1 MKIIDRE
8 AYSLSL
14 IFIREAIYLSL
25 RKAGIEKGF
34 IAYLSNL
41 FLPNITDNVFV
52 YNMKWFVSGL
62 LSGLLM
68 SLWIPL
74 IIEATRLIGVA
85 LIVIFIVAYMIM
97 VMLISILLT
106 TDLIHQVLASI
117 NELGLWRRIEYLP
130 YSRETIEKAASYSVI
145 IGGGL
150 SLLLGMGLSIGL
162 IIYTFTEYSL
172 AIFMIPFGFATS
184 TLLIYPIIIYLNS
197 KFGGRL
203 PPLISLVI
211 HVLIVALILTAY
223 LNTLTFSSIT
233 EIEDF
238 LNTYRF
244 IFPFSFIHIIVMKNL
259 EPYSILFA
267 FTYFTAGLLL
277 SIIIPSKY
285 GIKLLSPTSSSSKGF
300 YLKRIFPRLL
310 TIGFKDVLILL
321 RDSTRQKQFY
331 GQTVALSTPFI
342 ITMFNSVF
350 LEIIHGLEFVRSL
363 FIVSIYSFVSYISAV
378 IVSPILLFIE
388 ADRNRI
394 LYSLPI
400 SMREVVLSKTIAS
413 TILYQPISIF
423 IFIISSILI
432 SPIHGL
438 SIYYTANAYWIT
450 ACYLALN
457 LYLSYIW
464 GKLGAW
470 SEFSLGI
477 LKRIGVMIVSLI
489 PLGILILTVLSF
501 YIFQPITAYII
512 LLVFPV
518 PLTIYV
524 LTRLIID

>member
-342 ITMFNSVF
+342 ITMFNS
-350 LEIIHGLEFVRSL
+350 
-363 FIVSIYSFVSYISAV
+363 
-378 IVSPILLFIE
+378 
-388 ADRNRI
+388 
-394 LYSLPI
+394 
-400 SMREVVLSKTIAS
+400 
-413 TILYQPISIF
+413 
-423 IFIISSILI
+423 
-432 SPIHGL
+432 
-438 SIYYTANAYWIT
+438 
-450 ACYLALN
+450 
-457 LYLSYIW
+457 
-464 GKLGAW
+464 
-470 SEFSLGI
+470 
-477 LKRIGVMIVSLI
+477 
-489 PLGILILTVLSF
+489 
-501 YIFQPITAYII
+501 
-512 LLVFPV
+512 
-518 PLTIYV
+518 
-524 LTRLIID
+524 